1 MAGRKGYKT
10 LLLEAMALM
19 KKSGATARTRIELL
33 SKVFDDDAFRA
44 ESGAVDD
51 FGAAEV
57 LDEYLQDLCVG
68 FLELRQMLKHCP
80 TDPAWETGKLRE
92 LHSKTVEILREQASA
107 NKPEAPERTR
117 RGVTVAEFEALDR
130 DKQDAEA
137 LCRYLEKQQEEEVV
151 KTTTLQDDNRR
162 LREENIR
169 LEGRIEELERIVSKQ
184 FEPVGI

>member
-10 LLLEAMALM
+10 LLLEAKTLM
-19 KKSGATARTRIELL
+19 QKSGATARTRIELL
-33 SKVFDDDAFRA
+33 SKVFDDDGFRA

-80 TDPAWETGKLRE
+80 TDPAWETGNLRE
-92 LHSKTVEILREQASA
+92 LHFKTVDILREQAAA
-107 NKPEAPERTR
+107 NKPEAAQRTR
-117 RGVTVAEFEALDR
+117 RGVTVAEYEELDR

-137 LCRYLEKQQEEEVV
+137 RCRYLEKQHEEVVV
-151 KTTTLQDDNRR
+151 KTTTLKEDNQR

-169 LEGRIEELERIVSKQ
+169 LEGRIEELERIVSQ
-184 FEPVGI
+184 RFEPVGV